1 MTIIL
6 EKDDNIF
13 WAWIEDCPEE
23 FSGIHT
29 SGSDEKEVT
38 ENVRALINNLLANE
52 FKDNPKFIDFDT
64 NAIIFN
70 YRYSLMDFFETYS
83 DIKIGSI
90 AKRAGLNA
98 SLVRQYASGIA
109 TASATQAKKIQE
121 AVHSLAQS
129 LLQVSV
135 V

>member
-6 EKDDNIF
+6 EKEGNIF
-13 WAWIEDCPEE
+13 WAWVEDCPEE
-23 FSGIHT
+23 FFGIHT

-38 ENVRALINNLLANE
+38 DNVKMLITDLLKHE
-52 FKDNPKFIDFDT
+52 FKDNPKFVGFDT
-64 NAIIFN
+64 NLIIFN

-109 TASATQAKKIQE
+109 TASATQAQKIQE